1 VAKESRE
8 PTDIDRRDALQ
19 HQIAVF
25 LTFPSEDALVL
36 KRRYRYTT
44 AVSRDSEAGTDWQV
58 AMMLAHAA
66 RRPHAR
72 GGEGRGTVTLE
83 DASAETSGKRKKRK
97 DVEVSRGRFAYLAC
111 AYGVAAIRGMR
122 RRGA

>member
-36 KRRYRYTT
+36 KRRYHYTT
-44 AVSRDSEAGTDWQV
+44 AVSRDSEPATDRQV
-58 AMMLAHAA
+58 APDHAA
-66 RRPHAR
+66 RRSHAL
-72 GGEGRGTVTLE
+72 GGDGRGTVALV
-83 DASAETSGKRKKRK
+83 DASDKASGKQKQRK

-111 AYGVAAIRGMR
+111 ACGVVG
-122 RRGA
+122 GCD